1 MTRLLLP
8 RLEFRP
14 RHSVYF
20 FFRPFLSLCFFIS
33 FFFLNLRHLGPG
45 NRTLPPTVLS
55 SFSSSSS
62 SFFLLLLFLRFLLLV
77 LLFGALVICLFGFF
91 FPRLGSLF
99 PPPTFDGWR
108 HARLG
113 PVRLLFLTFFG
124 FFLFFFLL
132 NFCPIS
138 AGGLIGRPIRR
149 RRRRKRPRLSFVSL
163 VFFSYFVVLVLLLR
177 YGRPSSLSGRRR
189 PGVMRNLMR
198 FHFTLFFFRAPV

>member
-1 MTRLLLP
+1 M
-8 RLEFRP
+8 FFYF
-14 RHSVYF
+14 VF
-20 FFRPFLSLCFFIS
+20 FFKSSAPGPWKPDAAAHGTLLFL
-33 FFFLNLRHLGPG
+33 FFFFFFFSSSSF
-45 NRTLPPTVLS
+45 S
-55 SFSSSSS
+55 SFSSSCSLIWRTCYLFVWFFFSTFGLVISATHFRRLAARTAGPRS
-62 SFFLLLLFLRFLLLV
+62 SFV
-77 LLFGALVICLFGFF
+77 
-91 FPRLGSLF
+91 
-99 PPPTFDGWR
+99 FDIFR
-108 HARLG
+108 
-113 PVRLLFLTFFG
+113 V
-124 FFLFFFLL
+124 FFFLL